1 MEFDKSRMGLRK
13 LHEYVMTGAP
23 LEIVKE
29 QYDRLQNRLI
39 RLIDIPIS
47 ASKQEQVKDMLME
60 AEHILAMHASMKGLI
75 GNW

>member
-1 MEFDKSRMGLRK
+1 MGLRK